1 MRVHEKRRQ
10 TQREQH
16 KETWTRMQRG
26 QKDRTRTR
34 TKDGKENE
42 ETRLSHRGNTEGPK
56 KEEMKL

>member
-1 MRVHEKRRQ
+1 MKKGDKHSENN
-10 TQREQH
+10 

-26 QKDRTRTR
+26 QKDRTRTG
-34 TKDGKENE
+34 TTDKKENE